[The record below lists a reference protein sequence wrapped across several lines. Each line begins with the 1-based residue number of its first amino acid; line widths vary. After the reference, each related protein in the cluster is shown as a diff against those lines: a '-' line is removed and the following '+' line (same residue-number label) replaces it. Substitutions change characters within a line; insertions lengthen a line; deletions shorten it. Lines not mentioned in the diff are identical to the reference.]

1 MKKHSGNSSRPLRP
15 FTLIELLVVIAI
27 IAILASMLL
36 PALNQARERA
46 KSISCVNNLSQ
57 VVKGHIFY
65 AGDYEEWISTHDNVR
80 PLGFVWVNLMT
91 ELTDYLPRSVAYCP
105 ARQPRTSVSNWNY
118 TTYGIYRFDL
128 ASGYY
133 QEMIP
138 TQGNFMAMNGD
149 SVYYSL
155 RKMLAPGV
163 TPMFCDTES
172 YGGSRIGQGFWTFN
186 PRAAVENAAASLNH
200 GATGNIG
207 YMDGHVG
214 SSSLND
220 FWVAGFTKLVV
231 RSSLVVR

>member
-1 MKKHSGNSSRPLRP
+1 M
-15 FTLIELLVVIAI
+15 
-27 IAILASMLL
+27 IAILAAMLL
-36 PALNQARERA
+36 PALSQARERA
-46 KSISCVNNLSQ
+46 KSISCVSNLSQ
-57 VVKGHIFY
+57 VVKGHLFY

-155 RKMLAPGV
+155 RKMLAPGG
-163 TPMFCDTES
+163 TPMFCDTDSFNDDE
-172 YGGSRIGQGFWTFN
+172 GRIGQGFWTFN
-186 PRAAVENAAASLNH
+186 PRVNVESAAASMNH
-200 GATGNIG
+200 GSSGNIG
-207 YMDGHVG
+207 YMDGHVKTAMHQG
-214 SSSLND
+214 FPFVAPWNGD
-220 FWVAGFTKLVV
+220 YGVEKANYFWATFDGTEITAG
-231 RSSLVVR
+231 R